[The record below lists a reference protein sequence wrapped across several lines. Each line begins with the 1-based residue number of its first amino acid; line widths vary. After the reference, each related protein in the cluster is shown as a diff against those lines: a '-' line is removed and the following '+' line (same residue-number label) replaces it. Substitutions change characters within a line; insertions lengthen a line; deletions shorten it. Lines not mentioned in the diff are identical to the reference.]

1 MNNFFDYNNATGQV
15 TLNSPD
21 LFLISEFQQL
31 MTPERNKCKQD
42 PTGKEHLRAFR
53 EFQYIY
59 LAIHWNSPFRDY
71 TEQERHKEALENAEI
86 TEEEFNDPTFRAACR
101 KFRALQESNRSIKML
116 NAAQNVV
123 DKFIDYFNNVDVEE
137 RDPQTGKPIY
147 KTKDVMA
154 EISNLHKVHEE
165 LLILEAAVK
174 KEISEQTSIRGG
186 AVDGYQPNF

>member
-1 MNNFFDYNNATGQV
+1 MNNFFDYDNVTGRV
-15 TLNSPD
+15 TLNGPD
-21 LFLISEFQQL
+21 LLLIPEFKEL
-31 MTPERNKCKQD
+31 MGTERNKCKLD
-42 PTGKEHLRAFR
+42 PTGQEHLRAFR

-59 LAIHWNSPFRDY
+59 LAIHWNSPYRDY
-71 TEQERHKEALENAEI
+71 PEQERHQEALKDAEI
-86 TEEEFNDPTFRAACR
+86 TEEEFNNPEFRAACR
-101 KFRALQESNRSIKML
+101 KFRNLQESNRSMKML
-116 NAAQNVV
+116 NAAQNTV
-123 DKFIDYFNNVDVEE
+123 DKFVDYFNNIDVEE

-165 LLILEAAVK
+165 LIILESAVK